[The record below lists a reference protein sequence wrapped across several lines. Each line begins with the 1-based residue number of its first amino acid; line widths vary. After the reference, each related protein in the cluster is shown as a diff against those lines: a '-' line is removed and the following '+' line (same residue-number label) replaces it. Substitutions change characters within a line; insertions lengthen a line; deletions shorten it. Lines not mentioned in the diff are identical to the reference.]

1 MERVLVD
8 MDEVIAD
15 PMGEMIGWYRKQYG
29 QEVNYHSMLGGSWVK
44 GFPKEHQELVRERLL
59 SPGFFRNLP
68 VIPDSIDILSRM
80 NAVYEI
86 FIVSAATE
94 FPNSLKDKLEWL
106 LEHYPFLS
114 WKQLALCGDKRL
126 VCGDY
131 MIDDHVKNLRH
142 FKGKPYLFTSA
153 HNLDIQG
160 YDRINNWQEAAAI
173 FLPDNRKQTAGNYS
187 SSATED
193 TGKEPENLELQ

>member
-29 QEVNYHSMLGGSWVK
+29 QEVDYHSMLGGSWVK

-68 VIPDSIDILSRM
+68 VIPDSIDILSKM

-94 FPNSLKDKLEWL
+94 FPNSLKEKLEWL
-106 LEHYPFLS
+106 LEHFPFLS

-131 MIDDHVKNLRH
+131 MIDDHVKNLR
-142 FKGKPYLFTSA
+142 
-153 HNLDIQG
+153 N
-160 YDRINNWQEAAAI
+160 
-173 FLPDNRKQTAGNYS
+173 
-187 SSATED
+187 
-193 TGKEPENLELQ
+193 

>member
-15 PMGEMIGWYRKQYG
+15 PMGEMIAWYRKQFGRGVDY
-29 QEVNYHSMLGGSWVK
+29 QSMLGGSWLK

-80 NAVYEI
+80 NAKYEI

-106 LEHYPFLS
+106 LEHFPFLS
-114 WKQLALCGDKRL
+114 WKQLVLCGDKRPI
-126 VCGDY
+126 CGDY
-131 MIDDHVKNLRH
+131 MIDDHV
-142 FKGKPYLFTSA
+142 
-153 HNLDIQG
+153 
-160 YDRINNWQEAAAI
+160 
-173 FLPDNRKQTAGNYS
+173 
-187 SSATED
+187 
-193 TGKEPENLELQ
+193 